1 MRTSLALALC
11 LVPGINAFFGPGPIQ
26 RNGLVSREQNV
37 LTMAKKGAPSRTDA
51 VPAQTSISSGSGLQ
65 RVRKAGSLAAA
76 DAKSLV
82 APALK
87 PVSTIS
93 AWVELL
99 RLHNGVPS
107 VLLVAAGA
115 YVSTH
120 HFASLLGSKVLLTE
134 LSAVLVACGSCV
146 LNDYQDLAIDAIN
159 KPDRP
164 LVTGTSFLIASQ
176 TTNLLI

>member
-1 MRTSLALALC
+1 
-11 LVPGINAFFGPGPIQ
+11 
-26 RNGLVSREQNV
+26 
-37 LTMAKKGAPSRTDA
+37 MAKKGAPSRTDA

-76 DAKSLV
+76 DARSNGLV

-164 LVTGTSFLIASQ
+164 LVT
-176 TTNLLI
+176 

>member
-1 MRTSLALALC
+1 MRFSLALALC
-11 LVPGINAFFGPGPIQ
+11 LLPSISAFFGPGQIQ
-26 RNGLVSREQNV
+26 RNGLVSREQKV
-37 LTMAKKGAPSRTDA
+37 LTVASKGAPPRPDA
-51 VPAQTSISSGSGLQ
+51 VSVVHPASAAESGLQ
-65 RVRKAGSLAAA
+65 RARKAGILAADRA
-76 DAKSLV
+76 PTGIDV

-93 AWVELL
+93 AWAELL

-164 LVTGTSFLIASQ
+164 LVTGTVL
-176 TTNLLI
+176 